1 MYCPAEKEGRNTV
14 EEKVEYAS
22 PEMEVIFIDIGDV
35 VTASKEENEED
46 EWSNYH

>member
-1 MYCPAEKEGRNTV
+1 M

-22 PEMEVIFIDIGDV
+22 PEMEVIFLDIWDV
-35 VTASKEENEED
+35 VTASEKENEED